1 MVASGACK
9 NTSIYLSVHRL
20 QVSFTGGGKDN
31 ENGPLGGIMKYVTP
45 SVTET
50 AFNCPHCGA
59 LAKQFWFALTTVEK
73 NESDPLPNLIYE
85 EQTKQFD
92 LTSINDVD
100 EREKI
105 RIWAEKMVSGQPFR
119 EPRDQSPYS
128 RYDLYNVNVSECFNC
143 RRDSIWIYD
152 KLLYPHK
159 GEVQPAN
166 SDMPDDIR
174 RDYDEAGAILDQSP
188 RGAAALIRLAIQ
200 KLCKELGQPGK
211 NINDDIKA
219 LVAAGLDP
227 RVQKSLDAVRVIGN
241 SAVHPGQID
250 LRDNRQTAE
259 TLFKLL
265 NLIVDKTISEP
276 KHVQEVYSSL
286 PASVLKAISERDA

>member
-1 MVASGACK
+1 
-9 NTSIYLSVHRL
+9 
-20 QVSFTGGGKDN
+20 
-31 ENGPLGGIMKYVTP
+31 MKYVPP

-59 LAKQFWFALTTVEK
+59 LAKQFWFGLATVDKDED
-73 NESDPLPNLIYE
+73 NSLSTLID
-85 EQTKQFD
+85 EQGAKRVDF
-92 LTSINDVD
+92 TSIENDE

-105 RIWAEKMVSGQPFR
+105 RVWVNKMKSGQPFR
-119 EPRDQSPYS
+119 ERRDKGAYS
-128 RYDLYNVNVSECFNC
+128 YYDLYNVNVSECFNC
-143 RRDSIWIYD
+143 RRDSIWVYD

-159 GEVQPAN
+159 GEVLPAN
-166 SDMPDDIR
+166 PDMPDDIR
-174 RDYDEAGAILDQSP
+174 RDYDEAGSILDQSP

-219 LVAAGLDP
+219 LVAAGLDS
-227 RVQKSLDAVRVIGN
+227 RVQKALDAVRVIGN

-250 LRDNRQTAE
+250 LRDDRLTAE
-259 TLFKLL
+259 TLFRLL

-276 KHVQEVYSSL
+276 KHVQEVYGSL